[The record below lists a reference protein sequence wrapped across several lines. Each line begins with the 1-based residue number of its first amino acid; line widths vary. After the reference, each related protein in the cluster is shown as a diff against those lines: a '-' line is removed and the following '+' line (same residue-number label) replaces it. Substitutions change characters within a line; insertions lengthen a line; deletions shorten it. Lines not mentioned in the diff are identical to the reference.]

1 MVTEQRSP
9 KRTVLCRL
17 RARHRFKY
25 TRNNPNTPAL
35 ARFRWR
41 VPGLYSPQAGRGETT
56 QVADVQT
63 SGYTRDGRS
72 GLSDGDHD
80 DDDDDDADDAD
91 DHDDDDAADYPDGGY
106 GYAADESSA
115 FACGLR
121 LRAPLALPF
130 LAKRRRPWTLLG
142 RPSSCRP
149 ALTDRHSAR
158 SQSQIS
164 FIVVTADQF
173 ASFIMDPK
181 HQQAPSVYHKL
192 AKLAWVFMTAR

>member
-1 MVTEQRSP
+1 
-9 KRTVLCRL
+9 
-17 RARHRFKY
+17 
-25 TRNNPNTPAL
+25 
-35 ARFRWR
+35 

-72 GLSDGDHD
+72 GLSDG
-80 DDDDDDADDAD
+80 